1 MPNARL
7 LSIKDLNGKTFR
19 IPAYQRGYRWT
30 RRQIKD
36 LVCDLQEFYE
46 SNTAKVYCL
55 QPIVLEEKV
64 DEKTGKPYYNVI
76 DGQQR
81 LTSLYLLGAAY
92 RWLKTSGT
100 RPTYT
105 DYVLKYEEKETFEKL
120 LNEIG
125 SCAPEEY
132 KNKLALWQN
141 TYTDIDSQNVI
152 NALVFL
158 STSGTNWYPEDLLHD
173 IHRCLDEG
181 KKDIC
186 VIWHEL
192 EDTGSSTDK
201 AIETFANINANKI
214 PLTDA
219 ELIKAVL
226 MQAYGKLAADKEDEV
241 IPAAAV
247 LQEATFANQ
256 WETIERGLNKND
268 FWCFFVKKTGGYK
281 TRIDLLFEIW
291 LATEGVSLSS
301 DDHALY
307 RAVLAK
313 LLTDGVEQLWHSV
326 VTIYETLQDWHRDYY
341 TYHMIGACS
350 LLGKKESNAN
360 FVCNLYQAYNQKTQ
374 SQFRNKLKDLLK
386 ERYDAVMKKPGTIRS
401 LSYENFYDET
411 KSVLLLFNIALLLN
425 TYHICPSSTAE
436 RFPFDYYKL
445 TGIEIEHINP
455 RHPDTKASDETVA
468 TWRADMEAVVE
479 ENDKT
484 AMIKEKKKRSMSNI
498 AAWENAAEVHSIG
511 NLTLVDKQLNIGFSN
526 GSFKDKRNHV
536 LSAMF
541 GEKVAIKTGEKEYP
555 TSVLFPGARWV
566 FMRQWR
572 TDVDSRLS
580 LDLMTR
586 DYWSKAEREFY
597 VEKLEKSLQLLLGS
611 LTNDTTEEEE
621 E

>member
-1 MPNARL
+1 M
-7 LSIKDLNGKTFR
+7 
-19 IPAYQRGYRWT
+19 
-30 RRQIKD
+30 
-36 LVCDLQEFYE
+36 
-46 SNTAKVYCL
+46 
-55 QPIVLEEKV
+55 
-64 DEKTGKPYYNVI
+64 KPLDNLCHPTSVI
-76 DGQQR
+76 HEAEMLAADAF
-81 LTSLYLLGAAY
+81 GAAHAF
-92 RWLKTSGT
+92 LMVGGTTSSVQSM
-100 RPTYT
+100 
-105 DYVLKYEEKETFEKL
+105 VLSTCKRGDKIIL
-120 LNEIG
+120 PRNVHR
-125 SCAPEEY
+125 S
-132 KNKLALWQN
+132 
-141 TYTDIDSQNVI
+141 VI

-374 SQFRNKLKDLLK
+374 SQFRNKLKD
-386 ERYDAVMKKPGTIRS
+386 T
-401 LSYENFYDET
+401 
-411 KSVLLLFNIALLLN
+411 
-425 TYHICPSSTAE
+425 
-436 RFPFDYYKL
+436 
-445 TGIEIEHINP
+445 
-455 RHPDTKASDETVA
+455 RH
-468 TWRADMEAVVE
+468 
-479 ENDKT
+479 
-484 AMIKEKKKRSMSNI
+484 
-498 AAWENAAEVHSIG
+498 
-511 NLTLVDKQLNIGFSN
+511 
-526 GSFKDKRNHV
+526 
-536 LSAMF
+536 
-541 GEKVAIKTGEKEYP
+541 Y
-555 TSVLFPGARWV
+555 
-566 FMRQWR
+566 
-572 TDVDSRLS
+572 
-580 LDLMTR
+580 
-586 DYWSKAEREFY
+586 
-597 VEKLEKSLQLLLGS
+597 
-611 LTNDTTEEEE
+611 
-621 E
+621 